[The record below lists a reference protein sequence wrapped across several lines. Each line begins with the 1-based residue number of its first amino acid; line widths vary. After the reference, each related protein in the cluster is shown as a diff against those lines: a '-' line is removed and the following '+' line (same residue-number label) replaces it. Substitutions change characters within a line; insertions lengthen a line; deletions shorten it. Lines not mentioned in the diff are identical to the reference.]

1 MKYRELGRT
10 GIKVSEIGIGCVY
23 FDEMHEAGLLDKVIG
38 RGIDAGMNLLD
49 VCLSGLEIR
58 DAVGKAIIHGRRDEL
73 IIQGHIGLTLEN
85 GQDARTQDLEKSRA
99 HIEDL
104 LARLRTDH
112 IDITMLHCIDRMDE
126 YKAAVESGLIEY
138 MLRQKEEGVFRS
150 LGFSSHEPDVAS
162 AMIKTG
168 HFDVVMFSVNPL
180 FDLVF
185 NDMDKFFS
193 MPEDEA
199 YPKDL
204 NIDPRRAAF
213 YNLCVEK
220 GIGIVVMKALAAG
233 SLVDPLDTPFA
244 KAMTVPQCL
253 RYALNRPAVAGVLLG
268 YRNVEQVETALSYY
282 TTPRSELDYSEILNS
297 VTGEISPKCLYCNH
311 CLPCASRIN
320 IGEVTRLADSGA
332 SLGVSAE
339 IRSKYDKLSVKPSAC
354 TKCGLC
360 LPRCPFGIDV
370 VENMNKAKALFE
382 A

>member
-23 FDEMHEAGLLDKVIG
+23 FDELRENGLLDKVIG
-38 RGIDAGMNLLD
+38 KGIDAGMNLLD

-58 DAVGKAIIHGRRDEL
+58 DAVGKAVQGRRNEL
-73 IIQGHIGLTLEN
+73 IIQGHIGLSLEN
-85 GQDARTQDLEKSRA
+85 DQDARTQDLEKSKA
-99 HIEDL
+99 HMEDL
-104 LARLRTDH
+104 LARLKTDY
-112 IDITMLHCIDRMDE
+112 IDITMLHCIDRMEE
-126 YKAAVESGLIEY
+126 YKAAVESGLIDH
-138 MLRQKEEGVFRS
+138 MLRQKEKGVFRS

-162 AMIKTG
+162 AMIKDG

-185 NDMDKFFS
+185 NDMDRFFS

-213 YNLCVEK
+213 YNLCEEK

-268 YRNVEQVETALSYY
+268 YRNTEQVETALAYY
-282 TTPRSELDYSEILNS
+282 TTPQSELDYSEILSS

-320 IGEVTRLADSGA
+320 IGEVIRLADNASSGI
-332 SLGVSAE
+332 SAE
-339 IRSKYDKLSVKPSAC
+339 LRGRYDKLGVKPSAC
-354 TKCGLC
+354 TECGLC
-360 LPRCPFGIDV
+360 LTRCPFGIDV
-370 VENMNKAKALFE
+370 VGNMNKAKALFE

>member
-23 FDEMHEAGLLDKVIG
+23 FSEMNKNGLLDKAINKG
-38 RGIDAGMNLLD
+38 LDAGMNLLD

-58 DAVGKAIIHGRRDEL
+58 DAVGKAIQGRRDKV
-73 IIQGHIGLTLEN
+73 IIQGHIGLTIEN
-85 GQDARTQDLEKSRA
+85 GQDAQTQELEKSRV
-99 HIEDL
+99 HMEDL
-104 LARLRTDH
+104 LTRLKTDH
-112 IDITMLHCIDRMDE
+112 IDITMLHCIDRMEE
-126 YKAAVESGLIEY
+126 YQKAVESGLIDY
-138 MLRQKEEGVFRS
+138 MLRQKEKGVFRS

-162 AMIKTG
+162 AMIKSG
-168 HFDVVMFSVNPL
+168 HFDVVMFSVSPL

-199 YPKDL
+199 YPKNL

-244 KAMTVPQCL
+244 KAMTVPQCI
-253 RYALNRPAVAGVLLG
+253 RYALNRPAVGGVLLG
-268 YRNVEQVETALSYY
+268 YRSLEEIETALSYY
-282 TTPRSELDYSEILNS
+282 TTPEPELDYSEILSS
-297 VTGEISPKCLYCNH
+297 VTGDITPKCLYCNH
-311 CLPCASRIN
+311 CLPCTSRID

-332 SLGVSAE
+332 RGLSAE
-339 IRSKYDKLSVKPSAC
+339 LQSKYDKLSVKPSAC

-370 VENMNKAKALFE
+370 VGNMGKAKALFE
-382 A
+382 AK

>member
-23 FDEMHEAGLLDKVIG
+23 FGEMHEAGILEKVIH
-38 RGIDAGMNLLD
+38 RGIDGGMNLLD
-49 VCLSGLEIR
+49 ICLSELEIR
-58 DAVGKAIIHGRRDEL
+58 DAVGKAIHGYRDDL

-85 GQDARTQDLEKSRA
+85 GQDARTQDLEKSKA
-99 HIEDL
+99 HHEDL
-104 LARLRTDH
+104 LARLKTDY
-112 IDITMLHCIDRMDE
+112 IDITMLHCIDRMEE

-138 MLRQKEEGVFRS
+138 MLRQKEKGVFRS

-162 AMIKTG
+162 AMIKDG

-185 NDMDKFFS
+185 NDMDRFFS

-199 YPKDL
+199 YPKNI

-213 YNLCVEK
+213 YNLCEEK

-233 SLVDPLDTPFA
+233 SLVDPSDTPFA
-244 KAMTVPQCL
+244 KAMTVPQCI

-268 YRNVEQVETALSYY
+268 YRNVEQVETALAYY
-282 TTPRSELDYSEILNS
+282 TTPEPELDYSEILSS
-297 VTGEISPKCLYCNH
+297 VTGDISPKCLYCNH
-311 CLPCASRIN
+311 CLPCASCIN
-320 IGEVTRLADSGA
+320 IGEVTRLADSA
-332 SLGVSAE
+332 SSGISAE
-339 IRSKYDKLSVKPSAC
+339 LRGRYDNLSVKPSAC

-370 VENMNKAKALFE
+370 VGNMGKAKALFE

>member
-23 FDEMHEAGLLDKVIG
+23 FGEMHEAGLLEKVIH
-38 RGIDAGMNLLD
+38 RGIDGGMNLLD
-49 VCLSGLEIR
+49 ICLSELDIR
-58 DAVGKAIIHGRRDEL
+58 DAVGKAIQGCRDKL

-85 GQDARTQDLEKSRA
+85 GQDARTQDLGKSRA

-112 IDITMLHCIDRMDE
+112 IDITMLHCIDRIDE

-138 MLRQKEEGVFRS
+138 MLRQKEKGVFRS

-162 AMIKTG
+162 AMIKDG

-185 NDMDKFFS
+185 NDMDRFFS

-204 NIDPRRAAF
+204 DIDPRRAAF
-213 YNLCVEK
+213 YGLCEEK

-253 RYALNRPAVAGVLLG
+253 RYALSRPAVAGVLLG
-268 YRNVEQVETALSYY
+268 YRNVEQVETALAYY
-282 TTPRSELDYSEILNS
+282 TTPEPELDYSEILSS

-311 CLPCASRIN
+311 CLPCASSIN
-320 IGEVTRLADSGA
+320 IGEVTRLADSA

-339 IRSKYDKLSVKPSAC
+339 LKSRYDRLGVKPSAC

-370 VENMNKAKALFE
+370 VANMGKAKGLFE